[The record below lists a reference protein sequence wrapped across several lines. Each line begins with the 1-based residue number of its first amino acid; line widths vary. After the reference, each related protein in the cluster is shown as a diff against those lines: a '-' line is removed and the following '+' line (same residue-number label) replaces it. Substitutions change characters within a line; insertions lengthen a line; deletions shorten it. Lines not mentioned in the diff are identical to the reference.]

1 MTTVPINHN
10 LQHLPPRISQ
20 PSNKPINDT
29 PLLSTFLDLPLTKM
43 CLELLPNAVRHH
55 QVIDYF
61 LPLFLTQQNL
71 LDRVSFLSLE
81 FSSSNEKRQR
91 LIYETKSNVQNLHEV
106 TAHNFVFLGLLLLDL
121 LCRSQSTFNSAI
133 LPLHHFLHPVTPIL
147 NQPNIPQSVD
157 LLQNMPLLTDCQ
169 LLIIIN

>member
-81 FSSSNEKRQR
+81 FSSSDQERQR
-91 LIYETKSNVQNLHEV
+91 LIYKTKSNVQNLHEV
-106 TAHNFVFLGLLLLDL
+106 AAHNLVFLRLLLLDL
-121 LCRSQSTFNSAI
+121 LCRPQSTLNSAI